1 MRPATILEAPQRF
14 ARRELLL
21 GGFTLAMAVV
31 GLASLAAVALAG
43 SGADIRLPGTG
54 ASSRTADAR
63 PSLVAVG
70 YGEASAPAEIATL
83 QLLIGPSSF
92 NDTMI
97 ISRSSP
103 AGEPGASE
111 PGAAEREAVEP
122 IVQAL
127 RGAGVAADD
136 LDVVVSPAI
145 GGGYYGP
152 PGAEYGVR
160 LDVTLRQPTLEGM
173 NELVN
178 AAGAAAMEN
187 GLGLAQVGAGYTV
200 ADCAALVR
208 QARERAIADCRATA
222 RQQADL
228 LGTPLGA
235 LLLASDVPPT
245 TDGNAASPADR
256 CADPTAAPSPSSPW
270 EISRLTVPAFNP
282 TSPAEATVRVQ
293 VSLTFALAEA

>member
-43 SGADIRLPGTG
+43 SGADIRLPGSG
-54 ASSRTADAR
+54 ASSRTAHAP
-63 PSLVAVG
+63 PSLVALG
-70 YGEASAPAEIATL
+70 YGEASAPAEAATL

-103 AGEPGASE
+103 AGE

-160 LDVTLRQPTLEGM
+160 LDVTLRRPTLEGM
-173 NELVN
+173 NEVVN

-208 QARERAIADCRATA
+208 QARERAIADARATA

-245 TDGNAASPADR
+245 TGGDAASPADR